1 MKRCNLYLR
10 MLFLKYT
17 EHFIRKTAPHEFN
30 SPKINHKLLVSFCI
44 FQNSSCM
51 GSCHRI
57 HKRQYILQY
66 YCFSLLPFYRPLS
79 WYFLYL
85 FLPYFIKIFQVVQH
99 FYLLYFTKKLLS
111 DCILSQLKGVLLL
124 FASSVTTLYF
134 NCSGSSTS

>member
-17 EHFIRKTAPHEFN
+17 EHFIRKTAPHKFN

-44 FQNSSCM
+44 FQNSSRM

-66 YCFSLLPFYRPLS
+66 YCFYFFHSTARFPGIFYIYFYHILS
-79 WYFLYL
+79 RFSSCTAFLFTL
-85 FLPYFIKIFQVVQH
+85 FY
-99 FYLLYFTKKLLS
+99 KKLLS